1 VAPGGFVF
9 ESPQARGTVF
19 AMARMPPPMPPS
31 VRYVLAIASLAV
43 IVAGAVVWM
52 THAQVW

>member
-1 VAPGGFVF
+1 
-9 ESPQARGTVF
+9 
-19 AMARMPPPMPPS
+19 MPPS